1 MGIRIDDHNAELY
14 LRQTAHPV
22 CGACRLHTVISC
34 ANYEHCEVLEL
45 GAVVAGDVDRSKPS
59 EKGHLVQN
67 VVDFVL
73 RTRNQVQIDVFWIGL
88 DGIKNS
94 RVVGV
99 AVKTMQRDLK
109 RWVVG
114 LVLLVKRLEHVDR
127 CAYISLGFFGSR
139 NDIDI
144 LGAS

>member
-1 MGIRIDDHNAELY
+1 M
-14 LRQTAHPV
+14 
-22 CGACRLHTVISC
+22 
-34 ANYEHCEVLEL
+34 EL
-45 GAVVAGDVDRSKPS
+45 GAVVAGDVDRGKPS
-59 EKGHLVQN
+59 EKGCLVQN

-109 RWVVG
+109 RWLVG
-114 LVLLVKRLEHVDR
+114 LELLVKRVLLVKRLEHVDR